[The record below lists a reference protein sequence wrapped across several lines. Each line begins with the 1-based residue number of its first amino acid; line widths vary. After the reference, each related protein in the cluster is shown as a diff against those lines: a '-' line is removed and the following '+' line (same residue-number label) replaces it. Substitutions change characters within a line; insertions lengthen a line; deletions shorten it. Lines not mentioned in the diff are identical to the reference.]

1 MKKTITIL
9 VVFFLL
15 GLPQFAEEA
24 VPAGKTVADR
34 VTGLEKRL
42 EQAAGKERI
51 DILNKISHICW
62 SPEKSIQYGREA
74 LALSQELGCAGG
86 EADAGFGIARGLLR
100 DRNHEQSLAYLNR
113 ALRLYKK
120 TGNKSGTAKTLYRI
134 GLVNR
139 HKSRYDDALD
149 FFLQSEKVARET
161 GSIEDIARALSG
173 IGGVYTL
180 LSRFDKALDYHI
192 QASKLAEK
200 SGDNH
205 LNAYVSFYTAVLHS
219 RMGKMERALEYFS
232 RALKNYRQAGDKI
245 WITQA
250 LLTTGAV
257 HENLNNS
264 SKSLA
269 CFQEALKIAGDT
281 GDKKGV
287 ASVLNSIGYR
297 YLRLK
302 DFPRA
307 LDYLHKSLKISEEIG
322 KKNEIAIALGNIGNI
337 YHEAHNYSLALTYF
351 RKALALEDEVSY
363 KDVILIYLLGAGSC
377 CIELEEYD
385 TAEEFLTRGLNLT
398 KKTKDKNRLA
408 MYYHY
413 FHLLYKHKK
422 DYKKALEYSEL
433 FSNTNREVL
442 NETSMRQ
449 VNEMQEKYEAEK
461 LENENRVLK
470 QDNEIQELKLSK
482 GRLTRNVLFIGFV
495 LLLLILALLSRKYLY
510 LFSLWKKDKIISQ
523 FRLVEKVGS
532 GGMGTVYKA
541 HTLKNKSQIFAVKI
555 LHDELFRD
563 KKNRK
568 RFKREAAIIDNLR
581 HPNIIRIVEV
591 GVAEDKLF
599 IAMDY
604 MVGQSLEEK
613 IAAEGTIA
621 LAECLHIMRQI
632 ADAVAYIHNCK
643 IIHRD
648 LKPGNIMLV
657 EQDGDPNFVKL
668 LDFGLARAE
677 FQTRLT
683 QSGNLFGTIDYM
695 APESIMGIQS
705 TPKADIFSMGVIFYR
720 LLCGSRPF
728 PGENVLEQMRHL
740 LVDEPPQVSELRPE
754 APEELSRLVMH
765 MMCKES
771 DQRPTSAAVLKRLKK
786 VTL

>member
-1 MKKTITIL
+1 MKRIIIFL
-9 VVFFLL
+9 VVFFIL
-15 GLPQFAEEA
+15 GPPVFAE
-24 VPAGKTVADR
+24 KTGLIEETIAEKI
-34 VTGLEKRL
+34 TGLEKKL

-51 DILNKISHICW
+51 DILNKLGHTCW
-62 SPEKSIQYGREA
+62 SPAKSIRYGLEA
-74 LALSQELGCAGG
+74 LALSQKLLYPGG
-86 EADAGFGIARGLLR
+86 EADACFSIARGWLR
-100 DRNHEQSLAYLNR
+100 DRNYEKSLVYLNR
-113 ALRLYKK
+113 ALPVYKK
-120 TGNKSGTAKTLYRI
+120 TENKFGISKTLYMTGI
-134 GLVNR
+134 IYR
-139 HKSRYDDALD
+139 HKSNYDEALES
-149 FFLQSEKVARET
+149 FRQSEKIARET
-161 GSIEDIARALSG
+161 GSIEDISRALSG
-173 IGGVYTL
+173 MGSVYTL
-180 LSRFDKALDYHI
+180 LSRFDNALDCHI

-200 SGDNH
+200 SDDKLLIAG
-205 LNAYVSFYTAVLHS
+205 VSFYTAILHS
-219 RMGKMERALEYFS
+219 RMGKMERALEYFNK
-232 RALKNYRQAGDKI
+232 ALKNYREIGDKI

-269 CFQEALKIAGDT
+269 YFQEALKIAGETDN
-281 GDKKGV
+281 KKGI

-307 LDYLHKSLKISEEIG
+307 LDYLLKSLKISEAIG
-322 KKNEIAIALGNIGNI
+322 NKNEIAIALGNIGNI
-337 YHEAHNYSLALTYF
+337 YHEAKEYRQALTYF
-351 RKALALEDEVSY
+351 QTALALEKEVSY

-377 CIELEEYD
+377 CIELKEYD
-385 TAEEFLTRGLNLT
+385 KAGKFLNKGLNLA
-398 KKTKDKNRLA
+398 KKVKDKNRVA

-413 FHLLYKHKK
+413 FHHLYKNKGN
-422 DYKKALEYSEL
+422 YKKALEYSEL
-433 FSNTNREVL
+433 FNTTNREVL

-449 VNEMQEKYEAEK
+449 VNELQEKYEAEK
-461 LENENRVLK
+461 KENEIRVLK
-470 QDNEIQELKLSK
+470 QNNEIQNLKLSK
-482 GRLTRNVLFIGFV
+482 EKLTRNVLVVGFV
-495 LLLLILALLSRKYLY
+495 LVLLILVLLSRKYLY

-541 HTLKNKSQIFAVKI
+541 HTLKDKSQIFAVKV

-568 RFKREAAIIDNLR
+568 RFKREASIIDNLR

-591 GVAEDKLF
+591 GVTENKLF

-604 MVGQSLEEK
+604 MVGQSLETK
-613 IAAEGTIA
+613 IAEAGTFS
-621 LAECLHIMRQI
+621 LAESLHIMRQI
-632 ADAVAYIHNCK
+632 ADAVAYIHRCK

-648 LKPGNIMLV
+648 LKPGNIMMV
-657 EQDGDPNFVKL
+657 EQDGDPNFVIL

-720 LLCGSRPF
+720 LLCGNRPF
-728 PGENVLEQMRHL
+728 PGKNVLEQMRHL
-740 LVDEPPQVSELRPE
+740 LVDEPPQVSDVRPE
-754 APEELSRLVMH
+754 VPEELSRLVTH
-765 MMCKES
+765 MMCKEAE
-771 DQRPTSAAVLKRLKK
+771 QRPTSESVFKKLKQ
-786 VTL
+786 VVV